1 MKADI
6 GLIGLAVMGENLALN
21 MESKG
26 FTVAVYNRSAPGEEG
41 VVDRFVNGRGKG
53 KHFIGTHSIE
63 QLVDSVK
70 SPHIIM
76 MMVKAGRPVD
86 ELISQLLPFLSPGDV
101 IIDGG
106 ISDFHDTE
114 RRVKELEG
122 KGIYFVGTGISGGEE
137 GALHGPSVMP
147 GGSVEA
153 WPLVK
158 DILQG
163 ISAKLDDGSP
173 CCEWIGAGGAGHFVK
188 MVHNGI
194 EYGDMQLISEAYSL
208 LKNRKGLD
216 NDAMAVVFDEWNGG
230 ELDSFLIEIT
240 ANILRFR
247 DEDGKPLLDKILDV
261 AGQKGTGKWSAIAAM
276 DENDPLTL
284 ITEAVYARLLSA
296 LYPERVKAASL
307 YSGKLK
313 VESGKLSDNAQLST
327 SNTQLSTFNFQLSIE
342 DVRQALYAAKLVSYA
357 QGFSL
362 LRRASEHYGWDLD
375 YGTIARIWR
384 KGCII
389 RSVFLQKI
397 TDAYRKNSGLEN
409 LLFDDFFHSKIQA
422 CLPAWRRI
430 VAEGAL
436 SGVALPAMSSALSYF
451 DGLRTLH
458 SAANMIQAQ
467 RDYFGAHTY
476 ERTDRERGH
485 FFHTNWTGEGGNTVS
500 GTYSV

>member
-26 FTVAVYNRSAPGEEG
+26 FTVAVYNRNFPGEEG
-41 VVDRFVNGRGKG
+41 VVERFIKGRGKG

-63 QLVDSVK
+63 QLVESVK
-70 SPHIIM
+70 RPHIIM
-76 MMVKAGRPVD
+76 MMVKAGAPVD
-86 ELISQLLPFLSPGDV
+86 ELISQLVPYLSPGDV

-106 ISDFHDTE
+106 NSDFHDTE
-114 RRVKELEG
+114 RRVMQLQE

-147 GGSVEA
+147 GGAPEA

-163 ISAKLDDGSP
+163 ISAKLDDGTP
-173 CCEWIGAGGAGHFVK
+173 CCEWIGSGGAGHFVK

-194 EYGDMQLISEAYSL
+194 EYGDMQLISEAYAL
-208 LKNRKGLD
+208 LKHRKGLD
-216 NDAMAVVFDEWNGG
+216 NDALAVVFDEWNGG

-247 DEDGKPLLDKILDV
+247 DEDGKPLLDKILDI
-261 AGQKGTGKWSAIAAM
+261 AGQKGTGKWSALAAM

-296 LYPERVKAASL
+296 LYAERKKASGLYPEQVEVNENL
-307 YSGKLK
+307 Y
-313 VESGKLSDNAQLST
+313 
-327 SNTQLSTFNFQLSIE
+327 IE
-342 DVRQALYAAKLVSYA
+342 EVRQALYAAKLISYA

-362 LRRASEHYGWDLD
+362 IRRASEHYGWNLD
-375 YGTIARIWR
+375 FGTIARIWR

-389 RSVFLQKI
+389 RSAFLQKI
-397 TDAYRKNSGLEN
+397 TEAYTKNPELEN
-409 LLFDDFFHSKIQA
+409 LLFDDFFRSKIQ
-422 CLPAWRRI
+422 LSLLSWRKV

-436 SGVALPAMSSALSYF
+436 SGVALPAMSSALNYF

-458 SAANMIQAQ
+458 SSANLIQAQ

-476 ERTDRERGH
+476 ERTDYERGH
-485 FFHTNWTGEGGNTVS
+485 FFHTNWTGEGGSTVS
-500 GTYSV
+500 GTYNA

>member
-1 MKADI
+1 MKKADI

-26 FTVAVYNRSAPGEEG
+26 FTVAVYNRNFPGEEG

-53 KHFIGTHSIE
+53 KNFIATHSIE
-63 QLVDSVK
+63 ELVDAVK
-70 SPHIIM
+70 RPRIIM
-76 MMVKAGRPVD
+76 MMIKAGDPVD
-86 ELISQLLPFLSPGDV
+86 EMIAQLLPHMLPGDV
-101 IIDGG
+101 IMDGG
-106 ISDFHDTE
+106 NSDFHDTE
-114 RRVKELEG
+114 RRVKEVED
-122 KGIYFVGTGISGGEE
+122 KGLYFVGTGISGGEE
-137 GALHGPSVMP
+137 GALHGPSIMP
-147 GGSVEA
+147 GGSPEA
-153 WPLVK
+153 WPIVK

-163 ISAKLDDGSP
+163 IAAKLDDGTP
-173 CCEWIGAGGAGHFVK
+173 CCQWIGEGGAGHFVK

-216 NDAMAVVFDEWNGG
+216 EDEMSVVFEEWNKG

-240 ANILRFR
+240 KNILRFR
-247 DEDGKPLLDKILDV
+247 DEDGKPLLEKILDV

-276 DENDPLTL
+276 DESDPLTL

-296 LYPERVKAASL
+296 LYAEREKASSL
-307 YSGKLK
+307 YPEP
-313 VESGKLSDNAQLST
+313 VELGENL
-327 SNTQLSTFNFQLSIE
+327 FVEEI
-342 DVRQALYAAKLVSYA
+342 RQALYASKLISYA

-362 LRRASEHYGWDLD
+362 LHRASERYVWKLD
-375 YGTIARIWR
+375 YGTIAKIWR

-397 TDAYRKNSGLEN
+397 TEAYCKNPKLEN
-409 LLFDDFFHSKIQA
+409 LLFDDFFRTKIQA
-422 CLPAWRRI
+422 ALPSWRKV

-451 DGLRTLH
+451 DGLRTMS
-458 SAANMIQAQ
+458 SAANLIQAQ

-476 ERTDRERGH
+476 ERTDRDRGI
-485 FFHTNWTGEGGNTVS
+485 FFHTKWTGEGGNTVS
-500 GTYSV
+500 GTYNA

>member
-26 FTVAVYNRSAPGEEG
+26 FTVAVYNRNFPGEEG
-41 VVDRFVNGRGKG
+41 VVDRFVNSRGKG
-53 KHFIGTHSIE
+53 KHFIAAHSIE
-63 QLVDSVK
+63 QLVESVK
-70 SPHIIM
+70 RPRKIM
-76 MMVKAGRPVD
+76 MMVKAGSPVD
-86 ELISQLLPFLSPGDV
+86 ELVAQLIPYLSPGDV

-106 ISDFHDTE
+106 NSDFNDTE
-114 RRVKELEG
+114 RRVKEVEE
-122 KGIYFVGTGISGGEE
+122 KGFYFIGTGISGGEE

-147 GGSVEA
+147 GGSAGA

-163 ISAKLDDGSP
+163 ISAKLEDGTP
-173 CCEWIGAGGAGHFVK
+173 CCEWIGTGGAGHFVK

-194 EYGDMQLISEAYSL
+194 EYGDMQLISEAYAL
-208 LKNRKGLD
+208 LKRRKGLD
-216 NDAMAVVFDEWNGG
+216 SDSLAIIFDEWNSG

-240 ANILRFR
+240 ANILRYK
-247 DEDGKPLLDKILDV
+247 DEDGEPLLDKILDV

-284 ITEAVYARLLSA
+284 ITQAVYARMISA
-296 LYPERVKAASL
+296 LYTERKTASGLYEEPVKVNKNL
-307 YSGKLK
+307 H
-313 VESGKLSDNAQLST
+313 VEE
-327 SNTQLSTFNFQLSIE
+327 I
-342 DVRQALYAAKLVSYA
+342 RQALYAAKIISYA

-362 LRRASEHYGWDLD
+362 LRRASMHYGWDLNF
-375 YGTIARIWR
+375 GTIARIWR

-397 TDAYRKNSGLEN
+397 TEAYNKNTGLEN
-409 LLFDDFFHSKIQA
+409 LLFDDFFRNKIQST
-422 CLPAWRRI
+422 LPAWRK
-430 VAEGAL
+430 VVSEGAL
-436 SGVALPAMSSALSYF
+436 GGVALPAMGAALSYF
-451 DGLRTLH
+451 DGLRTIDS
-458 SAANMIQAQ
+458 SANLIQAQ

-485 FFHTNWTGEGGNTVS
+485 FFHTNWTGEGGKTVS
-500 GTYSV
+500 GTYNI

>member
-1 MKADI
+1 MKANI

-26 FTVAVYNRSAPGEEG
+26 FTVAVYNRSVPGEEG
-41 VVDRFVNGRGKG
+41 VVDRFINGRGKS
-53 KHFIGTHSIE
+53 KRFIGTHSIE

-86 ELISQLLPFLSPGDV
+86 ELISQLLPFLSSGDV
-101 IIDGG
+101 IVDGG
-106 ISDFHDTE
+106 NSDFHDTE
-114 RRVKELEG
+114 RRVKELEK

-153 WPLVK
+153 WPMVK

-296 LYPERVKAASL
+296 LYPERIKAARL

-313 VESGKLSDNAQLST
+313 VESGKLSDNA
-327 SNTQLSTFNFQLSIE
+327 QLSTFNFQLSIE
-342 DVRQALYAAKLVSYA
+342 DVRQALYAAKLISYA

-362 LRRASEHYGWDLD
+362 LRHASEHYGWDLD

-397 TDAYRKNSGLEN
+397 TEAYRKDPDLEN
-409 LLFDDFFHSKIQA
+409 LLFDDFFHTKIQEA
-422 CLPAWRRI
+422 LPAWRRI

-436 SGVALPAMSSALSYF
+436 SGVALPAMSSALNYF
-451 DGLRTLH
+451 DGLRTLY

>member
-1 MKADI
+1 MKANI

-26 FTVAVYNRSAPGEEG
+26 FTVAVYNRSVPGEEG
-41 VVDRFVNGRGKG
+41 VVDRFINGRGKS
-53 KHFIGTHSIE
+53 KRFIGTHPIE

-76 MMVKAGRPVD
+76 MM
-86 ELISQLLPFLSPGDV
+86 
-101 IIDGG
+101 DGG
-106 ISDFHDTE
+106 NSDFHDTE
-114 RRVKELEG
+114 RRVKELEK

-296 LYPERVKAASL
+296 LYPERIKAASL

-327 SNTQLSTFNFQLSIE
+327 FNFQLSIE
-342 DVRQALYAAKLVSYA
+342 DVRQALYAAKLISYA

-362 LRRASEHYGWDLD
+362 LRHASEHYGWDLD

-397 TDAYRKNSGLEN
+397 TEAYRKDPDLEN
-409 LLFDDFFHSKIQA
+409 LLFDDFFHTKIQEA
-422 CLPAWRRI
+422 LPAWRRV

-436 SGVALPAMSSALSYF
+436 SGVALPAMSSALNYF
-451 DGLRTLH
+451 DGLRTLY

>member
-26 FTVAVYNRSAPGEEG
+26 FTVAVYNRSVPGEEG
-41 VVDRFVNGRGKG
+41 VVDRFINGRGKN
-53 KHFIGTHSIE
+53 KHFIPAYTIE
-63 QLVDSVK
+63 QLVKEVK
-70 SPHIIM
+70 TPHVIM
-76 MMVKAGRPVD
+76 MMVKAGHPVD
-86 ELISQLLPFLSPGDV
+86 QLISQLLPYLSPGDV
-101 IIDGG
+101 VIDGG
-106 ISDFHDTE
+106 NSDFHDTE
-114 RRVKELEG
+114 RRVKELREN
-122 KGIYFVGTGISGGEE
+122 GIYFIGTGISGGEE
-137 GALHGPSVMP
+137 GALHGPSIMP
-147 GGSVEA
+147 GGSAEA
-153 WPLVK
+153 WPLVRN
-158 DILQG
+158 ILQS
-163 ISAKLDDGSP
+163 IAAKLDDGTP
-173 CCEWIGAGGAGHFVK
+173 CCQWIGSGGAGHFVK

-216 NDAMAVVFDEWNGG
+216 DEEMALVFDEWNQG

-247 DEDGKPLLDKILDV
+247 DEDGNPLLDKILDV

-296 LYPERVKAASL
+296 LYAERRKASGLYPEP
-307 YSGKLK
+307 
-313 VESGKLSDNAQLST
+313 VEVNKDL
-327 SNTQLSTFNFQLSIE
+327 FVE
-342 DVRQALYAAKLVSYA
+342 EVREALYAAKLISYA

-362 LRRASEHYGWDLD
+362 MHRASQAYGWNLD
-375 YGTIARIWR
+375 FATIAQIWR

-397 TDAYRKNSGLEN
+397 TEAYRKNPELEN
-409 LLFDDFFHSKIQA
+409 LLFDDFFRSKILSA
-422 CLPAWRRI
+422 LPSWRKV
-430 VAEGAL
+430 VAEGAS

-458 SAANMIQAQ
+458 SAANLIQAQ

-476 ERTDRERGH
+476 ERTDRDRGT
-485 FFHTNWTGEGGNTVS
+485 FYHTNWTGEGGNTVS
-500 GTYSV
+500 GTYNA

>member
-21 MESKG
+21 MENKG
-26 FTVAVYNRSAPGEEG
+26 FTVAVYNRSVPGEEG
-41 VVDRFVNGRGKG
+41 VVDRFVSGRGKG
-53 KHFIGTHSIE
+53 KHFVGTHSIE
-63 QLVDSVK
+63 QLVGSVK
-70 SPHIIM
+70 SPRIIM

-106 ISDFHDTE
+106 NSDFHDTE
-114 RRVKELEG
+114 RRVKELEE

-147 GGSVEA
+147 GGSVKA

-158 DILQG
+158 GILQG

-194 EYGDMQLISEAYSL
+194 EYGDMQLISEVYSL

-216 NDAMAVVFDEWNGG
+216 NDTMAVVFDEWNRG

-261 AGQKGTGKWSAIAAM
+261 AGQKGTGKWSAVTAM
-276 DENDPLTL
+276 DRNDPLTL

-296 LYPERVKAASL
+296 LYSERTKAASL
-307 YSGKLK
+307 YSGELS
-313 VESGKLSDNAQLST
+313 VERRKRIDNSQLST
-327 SNTQLSTFNFQLSIE
+327 D

-362 LRRASEHYGWDLD
+362 LRRASEYYGWDLD
-375 YGTIARIWR
+375 FGTIAHIWR

-389 RSVFLQKI
+389 RSAFLQKV
-397 TDAYRKNSGLEN
+397 TEAYRKDPDLEN
-409 LLFDDFFHSKIQA
+409 LLFDDFFRSKIRA
-422 CLPAWRRI
+422 ALSSWRRI

-451 DGLRTLH
+451 DGLCTLH

-476 ERTDRERGH
+476 ERTDCERGR
-485 FFHTNWTGEGGNTVS
+485 FFHTDWTGKGGNTVS

>member
-26 FTVAVYNRSAPGEEG
+26 FTVAVYNRSVPGEEG
-41 VVDRFVNGRGKG
+41 VVDRFINGRGKN
-53 KHFIGTHSIE
+53 KHFIPAYTIE
-63 QLVDSVK
+63 QLVKEVK
-70 SPHIIM
+70 TPHVIM
-76 MMVKAGRPVD
+76 MMVKAGYPVD
-86 ELISQLLPFLSPGDV
+86 QLISQLLPYLSPGDV
-101 IIDGG
+101 VIDGG
-106 ISDFHDTE
+106 NSDFHDTE
-114 RRVKELEG
+114 RRVKELREN
-122 KGIYFVGTGISGGEE
+122 GIYFIGTGISGGEE
-137 GALHGPSVMP
+137 GALHGPSIMP
-147 GGSVEA
+147 GGSAEA
-153 WPLVK
+153 WPLVRN
-158 DILQG
+158 ILQS
-163 ISAKLDDGSP
+163 IAAKLDDGTP
-173 CCEWIGAGGAGHFVK
+173 CCQWIGSGGAGHFVK

-216 NDAMAVVFDEWNGG
+216 DEEMALVFDEWNQG

-247 DEDGKPLLDKILDV
+247 DEDGNPLLDKILDV

-296 LYPERVKAASL
+296 LYAERRKASGLYPEP
-307 YSGKLK
+307 
-313 VESGKLSDNAQLST
+313 VEVNKDL
-327 SNTQLSTFNFQLSIE
+327 FVE
-342 DVRQALYAAKLVSYA
+342 EVREALYAAKLISYA

-362 LRRASEHYGWDLD
+362 MHRASQAYGWNLD
-375 YGTIARIWR
+375 FATIAQIWR

-397 TDAYRKNSGLEN
+397 TEAYRKNPELEN
-409 LLFDDFFHSKIQA
+409 LLFDDFFRSKILSA
-422 CLPAWRRI
+422 LPSWRKV
-430 VAEGAL
+430 VAEGAS

-458 SAANMIQAQ
+458 SAANLIQAQ

-476 ERTDRERGH
+476 ERTDRDRGT
-485 FFHTNWTGEGGNTVS
+485 FYHTNWTGEGGNTVS
-500 GTYSV
+500 GTYNA

>member
-26 FTVAVYNRSAPGEEG
+26 FTVAVYNRSFPGEEG
-41 VVDRFVNGRGKG
+41 VVDRFVNGRGKD

-63 QLVDSVK
+63 QLVGSLK
-70 SPHIIM
+70 QPRKIM
-76 MMVKAGRPVD
+76 MMVKAGSPVD
-86 ELISQLLPFLSPGDV
+86 ELIAQLVPFLSPGDV

-106 ISDFHDTE
+106 NSDFHDTE
-114 RRVKELEG
+114 RRVKEVEAKRL
-122 KGIYFVGTGISGGEE
+122 YFVGSGISGGEE

-147 GGSVEA
+147 GGSPEA

-163 ISAKLDDGSP
+163 ISAKLEDGTP
-173 CCEWIGAGGAGHFVK
+173 CCEWIGSGGAGHFVK
-188 MVHNGI
+188 TVHNGI
-194 EYGDMQLISEAYSL
+194 EYGDMQLISEAYAL
-208 LKNRKGLD
+208 LKHRKGLD
-216 NDAMAVVFDEWNGG
+216 NDALAIVFDEWNAG

-240 ANILRFR
+240 AHILRYK

-296 LYPERVKAASL
+296 MHTERHRASGLYPEP
-307 YSGKLK
+307 
-313 VESGKLSDNAQLST
+313 VEVNEGL
-327 SNTQLSTFNFQLSIE
+327 FIE
-342 DVRQALYAAKLVSYA
+342 EVRQALYAAKIVSYA

-362 LRRASEHYGWDLD
+362 LGKASAHYGWTLD
-375 YGTIARIWR
+375 FGAIARVWR

-397 TDAYRKNSGLEN
+397 TEAYKKNPELEN
-409 LLFDDFFHSKIQA
+409 LLFDDFFRSKIQNA
-422 CLPAWRRI
+422 IPSWRKV

-436 SGVALPAMSSALSYF
+436 SGVPVPAMSAALTYF

-476 ERTDRERGH
+476 ERVDRERGH
-485 FFHTNWTGEGGNTVS
+485 FFHTNWTGEGGKTVS
-500 GTYSV
+500 GTYNA